1 MLDQLRSRTHHVY
14 RSLPI
19 LGQIVDG
26 FTEWCRRSG
35 YSLAS
40 IRCQLTDILFL
51 AHFFRKRGVKSLEEL
66 KPRHFET
73 AWKHMH
79 DQGPRRAGTVWQLK
93 RFLQQVHG
101 LTQEDPRPT
110 TRVGSELDRY
120 VEHLHRVRGFS
131 ARTIACHRSWLR
143 AFLKFIR
150 YECSAS
156 ALTKLGP
163 QKIETFLRLQ
173 ARVCKRTSLQQVVS
187 CLRGF
192 LRFQHA
198 EGIISRRLH
207 AEIDTSRVYRLE
219 QLPKSLPWPKVQ
231 ELLRSIDCK
240 RPHGLRDFT
249 MLYLIAACG
258 LRRSEI
264 VALTL
269 DDIDWHAKVLRVPQC
284 KTRQCLILPLTDEA
298 GDVLHRYLK
307 SGRPM
312 SQRREVFLRSRAPV
326 EPLTPSAVYDVLNCQ
341 IRRTGLGTRRQGT
354 HVFSHSFAVNAL
366 HRWYANEEDAQAKL
380 PYLAAYLGH
389 VNPVSTHYYLHL
401 TPELREAA
409 SQRFRKRFAA
419 VFQQGGKI

>member
-1 MLDQLRSRTHHVY
+1 MLVQLRSRTHRIY

-19 LGQIVDG
+19 LGHTVDG
-26 FTEWCRRSG
+26 FTEWCQRSG

-51 AHFFRKRGVKSLEEL
+51 AHFFRKRGVKSLEGL
-66 KPRHFET
+66 RAKDFEA
-73 AWKHMH
+73 AWKQMH
-79 DQGPRRAGTVWQLK
+79 KRAPRRAGTVWQLQ

-101 LTQEDPRPT
+101 LTQEDSRPA

-120 VEHLHRVRGFS
+120 GEHLRRVRGFS

-150 YECSAS
+150 YEYSAS
-156 ALTKLGP
+156 ALNRLTS
-163 QKIETFLRLQ
+163 QKVETFLRLQ
-173 ARVCKRTSLQQVVS
+173 AEVCKRSSLQQVVS
-187 CLRGF
+187 CLRGY

-198 EGIISRRLH
+198 AGIISRQLH

-258 LRRSEI
+258 LRRSEV

-298 GDVLHRYLK
+298 GDVLHRYL
-307 SGRPM
+307 
-312 SQRREVFLRSRAPV
+312 V
-326 EPLTPSAVYDVLNCQ
+326 SAL
-341 IRRTGLGTRRQGT
+341 
-354 HVFSHSFAVNAL
+354 
-366 HRWYANEEDAQAKL
+366 
-380 PYLAAYLGH
+380 
-389 VNPVSTHYYLHL
+389 
-401 TPELREAA
+401 
-409 SQRFRKRFAA
+409 KR
-419 VFQQGGKI
+419 